1 MLNEFSGKT
10 TILFVSTCSTAQCLT
25 YMLRNLGF
33 KAVCLHGQMPQP
45 KRLSALSKFKEGSR
59 NILIAT
65 DVASRGLDVAG
76 VDMVINY
83 DFPTNGKDYIHR
95 VGRTARAGR
104 SGYAD
109 SFITQ

>member
-33 KAVCLHGQMPQP
+33 KAVCLHGQMPAAQAP
-45 KRLSALSKFKEGSR
+45 LSSLQVQGGLAQHFDRHGR
-59 NILIAT
+59 G
-65 DVASRGLDVAG
+65 VAWSDVAG

-104 SGYAD
+104 SGYAY

>member
-1 MLNEFSGKT
+1 MNPVRRMLPAREN
-10 TILFVSTCSTAQCLT
+10 
-25 YMLRNLGF
+25 LRR
-33 KAVCLHGQMPQP
+33 VHGE
-45 KRLSALSKFKEGSR
+45 SARE
-59 NILIAT
+59 I
-65 DVASRGLDVAG
+65 DVAG

-104 SGYAD
+104 SGYAY